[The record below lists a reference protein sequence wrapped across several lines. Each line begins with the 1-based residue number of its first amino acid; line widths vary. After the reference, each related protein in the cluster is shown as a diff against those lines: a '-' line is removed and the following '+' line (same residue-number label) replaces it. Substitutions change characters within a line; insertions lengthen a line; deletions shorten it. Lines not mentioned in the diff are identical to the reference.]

1 MNVTATHS
9 LGALVLRD
17 REFNV
22 PLDHADPTGE
32 TITVFAREV
41 VLASKDKEELP
52 WLVFLQGGPGFPS
65 PRPNDAS
72 GWLGWAC
79 QQFRV
84 LLLDQRGTG
93 RSAPLH
99 AESVTSRGD
108 AQAQADFIALFRAD
122 SIVEDCEFIRHEL
135 AGGRPWTLLGQSF
148 GGFCSVRYLSSHP
161 EGLTAALITG
171 GLPALEAHPDEIY
184 RRTYPLCADKNRGWH
199 ERYPIDDVRARA
211 IISALDEQDIRLCS
225 GDKLTPRRF
234 QQLGMHLGMSDGRE
248 AIHYLLESAFPA
260 GASAPVFHTGFLR
273 AFESSL
279 SFDTNPIFTLLHE
292 ACYTQGFASNW
303 SAERLRPEFPEFH
316 LDPKKPVFL
325 TGEMMW
331 RGAFDEISAL
341 TPLKEAAD
349 LLASKEDWPSLYDP
363 DALKE
368 NTVPVAAAVYENDM
382 YVEREYSL
390 ETAATI
396 SGARV
401 WRTANFEHNGL
412 RADGPNILTRL
423 LAMTQS

>member
-17 REFNV
+17 REFRV

-32 TITVFAREV
+32 NITVFAREV
-41 VLASKDKEELP
+41 TLASKDATELP

-65 PRPNDAS
+65 PRPNNAS

-79 QQFRV
+79 QQYRV

-93 RSAPLH
+93 RSTPLH
-99 AESVTSRGD
+99 ADLVTSRGD
-108 AQAQADFIALFRAD
+108 AQAQADFLALFRAD

-135 AGGRPWTLLGQSF
+135 TGGRPWTTLGQSF
-148 GGFCSVRYLSSHP
+148 GGFCSVRYLSAHP
-161 EGLTAALITG
+161 EGLRAALITG
-171 GLPALEAHPDEIY
+171 GLPALDAHPDEIY
-184 RRTYPLCADKNRGWH
+184 RRTYPICAEKNRGWH
-199 ERYPIDDVRARA
+199 ERYPVDEQRARL
-211 IISALDEQDIRLCS
+211 IVQQLQREEVVLPS
-225 GDKLTPRRF
+225 GDLLTPRRF

-248 AIHYLLESAFPA
+248 VIHYLLESAFPA
-260 GASAPVFHTGFLR
+260 GESEPVFHYGFLR
-273 AFESSL
+273 AFEESL

-303 SAERLRPEFPEFH
+303 SAERLRPEFPEFD
-316 LDPKKPVFL
+316 LDPTKPIFL

-331 RGAFDEISAL
+331 RGTFDEIRAL
-341 TPLKEAAD
+341 EPLKEAAEI
-349 LLASKEDWPSLYDP
+349 LAAKDDWPLLYDP
-363 DALKE
+363 EALKE

-390 ETAATI
+390 ETAASIPGT
-396 SGARV
+396 AV
-401 WRTANFEHNGL
+401 WRTADFEHNGL

-423 LAMTQS
+423 LAMTRG